1 MSRVIFILFF
11 ISFQF
16 SVAQDDE
23 MPWRSDQ
30 KLTWEDFK
38 SAPDHSHPYAAI
50 TFSGMSISFSGMSYG
65 LSDDVVNGE
74 TNINYKVNCFF
85 IASKSWVKRR
95 YKGDKGL
102 LKHEQLHFD
111 ITELYTRKFRE
122 ELSKMTFTDNVKAEI
137 KEVHRRITKEKT
149 LLQEKYDLETDHS
162 KNEAAQKRWQL
173 KIDSELQNRIEF
185 ASK

>member
-1 MSRVIFILFF
+1 MIRIVFILFF

-23 MPWRSDQ
+23 LPWNANE
-30 KLTWEDFK
+30 KLTWNDFK
-38 SAPDHSHPYAAI
+38 STPDYSHPYAAI
-50 TFSGMSISFSGMSYG
+50 TFSGMSYGFSA
-65 LSDDVVNGE
+65 DVINGE
-74 TNINYKVNCFF
+74 VYVNYKVNCFF
-85 IASKSWVKRR
+85 VTNKSWVKRR
-95 YKGDKGL
+95 YKGDKEL

-137 KEVHRRITKEKT
+137 KTVYKRITNEKV
-149 LLQEKYDLETDHS
+149 LFQEKYDLETDHS

-173 KIDSELQNRIEF
+173 NIYSELQNRIEF